1 MPYEN
6 VFTAH
11 LTSQI
16 PKSISNTLKCTEN
29 MHHLVALGELW
40 KVVAAQTSPPQG
52 EADV

>member
-11 LTSQI
+11 LTF
-16 PKSISNTLKCTEN
+16 PTSISNTLKSAEN

-40 KVVAAQTSPPQG
+40 KVVAAQTFPTQG
-52 EADV
+52 EGDV